1 MSYSVAELAE
11 LLGGTLQ
18 GDGSPTICSALPF
31 EEATPG
37 SITLIADKKHHD
49 KMSQCQATA
58 VILPRTLA
66 AGTIPAIQVDDPMAA
81 ILRVAVLLSP
91 APVALQS
98 GIDTNASIHTTVK
111 MENGC
116 RVGAFAVLEEG
127 VILGNRC
134 VIHPHAVIRAGAR
147 LGDDVEI
154 HSHAVIYPRT
164 TIGDRCIIHSGSVI
178 GCDGFGYKTKNGKH
192 EKIPQVG
199 IVDIAADVEIGANS
213 TVDRATFGTTRI
225 GEGTKIDN
233 QVMVG
238 HNCQIGKHNILVSH
252 VGISGSVT
260 TGDYVVLAGKVGI
273 ADHVHIGTGAVLG
286 ASSGVHA
293 DIPAGQVYLGTPARP
308 ERETKRLALLM
319 EKLPEMRKAIAEL
332 QTHVGLRER
341 REAG

>member
-1 MSYSVAELAE
+1 VSYLVAELAE
-11 LLGGTLQ
+11 LLGGTLV
-18 GDGSPTICSALPF
+18 GDGSASISSALPF

-49 KMSQCQATA
+49 KLAGCNASA
-58 VILPRTLA
+58 VILPKTLVP
-66 AGTIPAIQVDDPMAA
+66 GHLPAIVVDDPMAA
-81 ILRVAVLLSP
+81 ILRVAILLSP
-91 APVALQS
+91 RTDGLQS
-98 GIDTNASIHTTVK
+98 GIDTNASIHSTVK
-111 MENGC
+111 MGKGC
-116 RVGAFAVLEEG
+116 SVGAFAVIEAG
-127 VILGNRC
+127 VVLGDRC
-134 VIHPHAVIRAGAR
+134 VIHPHAVIRSGAR
-147 LGDDVEI
+147 LGSDVEI
-154 HSHAVIYPRT
+154 HPHAVIYPRT
-164 TIGDRCIIHSGSVI
+164 SIGDRCIIHSGAII
-178 GCDGFGYKTKNGKH
+178 GSDGFGYKTRNGRH

-319 EKLPEMRKAIAEL
+319 EKLPEMRRQIAEL
-332 QTHVGLRER
+332 QTHLGLRHQ